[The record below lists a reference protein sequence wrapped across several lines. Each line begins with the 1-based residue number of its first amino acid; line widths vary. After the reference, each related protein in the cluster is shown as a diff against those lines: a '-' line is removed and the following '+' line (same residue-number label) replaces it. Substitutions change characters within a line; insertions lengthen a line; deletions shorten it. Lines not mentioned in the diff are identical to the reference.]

1 MCCEHQRG
9 CFQFIETTTYPD
21 SSTQVLI
28 YDADSNVLSRQ
39 TRAGAT
45 ISYTYDNLNRL
56 STKTAPSEP
65 TVIYSYDLAGHP
77 LGFADNSASMVAL
90 STVGAIATVTSIYD
104 SLNNPTGSVWGPTVA
119 QTAPAASSATFTHV
133 YDATNRRVSQTVTD
147 HSYWYYG
154 YYGDSALN

>member
-28 YDADSNVLSRQ
+28 YDAHSNVLSRQ

-65 TVIYSYDLAGHP
+65 TATISP
-77 LGFADNSASMVAL
+77 
-90 STVGAIATVTSIYD
+90 AI
-104 SLNNPTGSVWGPTVA
+104 
-119 QTAPAASSATFTHV
+119 
-133 YDATNRRVSQTVTD
+133 R
-147 HSYWYYG
+147 
-154 YYGDSALN
+154 SALPTTARRWLRYRRWAPSRR